1 MASYIFLLP
10 PSEGKNAW
18 WTLWKETISFS
29 FLKPKKIA
37 DNATE
42 KDLKCTWNRYQE
54 WIALNKNI
62 DKSTTEI
69 QESIY
74 RYSWVMYNAIDYAGM
89 NQTWKDFFGNNFLIL
104 SGMYGIVKPLDAIG
118 NYKLPIETKWLYDF
132 WWTQILDTIDNL
144 NPDYVVNLL
153 PISYGKLIFWK
164 NKSQQTIFNDK
175 RKFTVININFLK
187 LDGSKL
193 SHWVKKIKGQWIHD
207 VCNKKISEYRDF
219 WGQVIQQDDDIIDVN
234 IIH

>member
-1 MASYIFLLP
+1 MSSIIFLIP
-10 PSEGKNAW
+10 PSEGKNTW
-18 WTLWKETISFS
+18 WELWEESTSFS
-29 FLKPKKIA
+29 FFKPKTIA
-37 DNATE
+37 ENATE
-42 KDLKCTWNRYQE
+42 KDLKCSWKRYQE
-54 WIALNKNI
+54 WIVLNKKI
-62 DKSTTEI
+62 YKSRLEI
-69 QESIY
+69 LESIH
-74 RYSWVMYNAIDYAGM
+74 RYSWVMFNAIDYAGM
-89 NQTWKDFFGNNFLIL
+89 TEGWKVFFENNFLML
-104 SGMYGIVKPLDAIG
+104 SGMYGILKPLDAIG

-187 LDGSKL
+187 PDGSKL

-207 VCNKKISEYRDF
+207 VCNKKISDYRGF